1 MIVATIATI
10 PLDLILVPWCEQVF
24 GNGAIGGGLS
34 FILTEAAMVIIGIR
48 LLPPKTL
55 GWANGWLAGRV
66 LLGGLLMVLSVWWLR
81 TYFIVIPI
89 FVGAIT
95 YLISIYLLRVFT
107 LEDRI
112 LMKYIAQMILIR
124 LHLMKIQPVGIIE
137 RNL

>member
-1 MIVATIATI
+1 MRLRTFRT
-10 PLDLILVPWCEQVF
+10 
-24 GNGAIGGGLS
+24 
-34 FILTEAAMVIIGIR
+34 R
-48 LLPPKTL
+48 LLPQKIL
-55 GWANGWLAGRV
+55 GWANVWLVGLV
-66 LLGGLLMVLSVWWLR
+66 LLVGHLMVLSVWWLR
-81 TYFIVIPI
+81 AYFIVIPI

-124 LHLMKIQPVGIIE
+124 LHLMKIQPVSIIE